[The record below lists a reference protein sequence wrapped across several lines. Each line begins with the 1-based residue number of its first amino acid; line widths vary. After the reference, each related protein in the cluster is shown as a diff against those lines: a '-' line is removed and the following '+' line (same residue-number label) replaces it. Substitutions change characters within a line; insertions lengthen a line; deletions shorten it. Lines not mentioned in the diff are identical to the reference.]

1 MWSQFYC
8 GCMKLRRV
16 FSVLVSATLIL
27 GTGSALADTTAI
39 SREDQVAAFKAKYD
53 PLFDKAFADY
63 MKFKTKLSVDPSTKA
78 TFSSVIDD
86 INEVRRTI
94 NGNLA
99 NPATSI
105 QPIIEYAEEE
115 LGEFVITRYQLEKLA
130 AKVKTISCVKGKTI
144 KKVSGLTPK
153 CPSGFKKK

>member
-1 MWSQFYC
+1 M
-8 GCMKLRRV
+8 L
-16 FSVLVSATLIL
+16 SVLLLI
-27 GTGSALADTTAI
+27 GMGSAFADTAI
-39 SREDQVAAFKAKYD
+39 TSREEQVAIFKATYD
-53 PLFDKAFADY
+53 PKFDKAYADY
-63 MKFKTKLSVDPSTKA
+63 MKFKTKLSVDPSTRA

-99 NPATSI
+99 NPAASM

-130 AKVKTISCVKGKTI
+130 AKVKTISCVKGETI

>member
-1 MWSQFYC
+1 M
-8 GCMKLRRV
+8 
-16 FSVLVSATLIL
+16 VSALLLI
-27 GTGSALADTTAI
+27 GTGSAFADTTVV
-39 SREDQVAAFKAKYD
+39 SRDEQVAAFKAKYD
-53 PLFDKAFADY
+53 PKFDKAYADY
-63 MKFKTKLSVDPSTKA
+63 MVFKAKLSLDPSTKA
-78 TFSSVIDD
+78 TFKSVIDD

-99 NPATSI
+99 NPSAVM

-115 LGEFVITRYQLEKLA
+115 LGEFVATRYQLEKLA
-130 AKVKTISCVKGKTI
+130 AKIKTISCVKGKTT

>member
-1 MWSQFYC
+1 M
-8 GCMKLRRV
+8 
-16 FSVLVSATLIL
+16 VSALLLI
-27 GTGSALADTTAI
+27 GTGSAFADTTAL
-39 SREDQVAAFKAKYD
+39 SRDEQVASFKAKYD
-53 PLFDKAFADY
+53 PKFDKAYADY
-63 MKFKTKLSVDPSTKA
+63 MVFKAKLSLDPSTKA
-78 TFSSVIDD
+78 TFTSVIED

-99 NPATSI
+99 DPNAAM

-115 LGEFVITRYQLEKLA
+115 LGEFAVTRFQLEKLA
-130 AKVKTISCVKGKTI
+130 AKIKTITCVKGKTT

>member
-1 MWSQFYC
+1 
-8 GCMKLRRV
+8 MKLRRV
-16 FSVLVSATLIL
+16 NSILVSALLLI
-27 GTGSALADTTAI
+27 GTGSAFADTALL
-39 SREDQVAAFKAKYD
+39 SRDEQVAAFKAKYD
-53 PLFDKAFADY
+53 PKFDKAYADY
-63 MKFKTKLSVDPSTKA
+63 MVFKAKLSLDPSTKA
-78 TFSSVIDD
+78 TFKSVIDD

-99 NPATSI
+99 NPSAVM

-115 LGEFVITRYQLEKLA
+115 LGEFVATRYQLEKLA
-130 AKVKTISCVKGKTI
+130 AKIKTISCVKGKTT

>member
-1 MWSQFYC
+1 
-8 GCMKLRRV
+8 MKLRRV
-16 FSVLVSATLIL
+16 ISVLVSALLLI
-27 GTGSALADTTAI
+27 GTGSAFADTTAL
-39 SREDQVAAFKAKYD
+39 SRDEQVAAFKAKYD
-53 PLFDKAFADY
+53 PKFDKAYADY
-63 MKFKTKLSVDPSTKA
+63 MIFKSKLSLDPSTKA
-78 TFSSVIDD
+78 TFTSVIDD

-99 NPATSI
+99 DPNAAM

-115 LGEFVITRYQLEKLA
+115 LGEFAVTRFQLEKLA
-130 AKVKTISCVKGKTI
+130 AKIKTITCVKGKTT